1 MLTVQV
7 TQVIRCTPD
16 DLLQFVMDPERYAAI
31 DRKINPVRWVR
42 REGNVVEFAFRAR
55 VAGIPGPVTV
65 SRMTLTP
72 GRRVDVALAPPPAN
86 RASRMLSDFTASFD
100 CTAVDKGTKLVR
112 TLNFGFNRLL
122 GGFAERFLRTRI
134 QAEVEE
140 EIRLAKEYLERD
152 RREPAAGR
160 NTQGNGED
168 G

>member
-7 TQVIRCTPD
+7 TQVIYCTPD
-16 DLLQFVMDPERYAAI
+16 EMLRFVMDPEQYAAI
-31 DRKINPVRWVR
+31 DRKIRPVRWVH
-42 REGNVVEFAFRAR
+42 REGNVVEFPFRAR

-86 RASRMLSDFTASFD
+86 RISRMLSDFTASFD
-100 CTAVDKGTKLVR
+100 CTPVENGTKLVR

-122 GGFAERFLRTRI
+122 RGFAERFLRARI

-152 RREPAAGR
+152 RHRPAP
-160 NTQGNGED
+160 T
-168 G
+168 